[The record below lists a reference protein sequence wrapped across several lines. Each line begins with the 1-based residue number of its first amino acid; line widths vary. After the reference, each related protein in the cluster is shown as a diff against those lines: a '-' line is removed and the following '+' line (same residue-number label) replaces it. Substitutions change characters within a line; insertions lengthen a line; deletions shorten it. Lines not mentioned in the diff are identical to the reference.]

1 MKKTLLT
8 LSFASLLIFTQSS
21 CGGNKEEKTA
31 TVETTPMTADNVAT
45 DSGSDVPTF
54 ADESVTKFCKDYK
67 AALDETMTAYKN
79 KDMTKIKDMQAK
91 YTDLSK
97 QGAALAG
104 KIKMD
109 EMKKYSDFM
118 TKISTDYAKA
128 MQESVK

>member
-1 MKKTLLT
+1 MKKALIT
-8 LSFASLLIFTQSS
+8 LSLASLFIFTQTS
-21 CGGNKEEKTA
+21 CGGKKEETTSA
-31 TVETTPMTADNVAT
+31 VETIPATSDNVASDT
-45 DSGSDVPTF
+45 NSDVPSF
-54 ADESVTKFCKDYK
+54 SDEAVTKFCKDYK
-67 AALDETMTAYKN
+67 AALDETMEAYKS

-97 QGAALAG
+97 QGAGLAG

-128 MQESVK
+128 IQESVK